1 MLEKSETETINRES
15 LERFYRFCFQAR
27 RDLIDHAGDMESA
40 LILMVVDW
48 ANTTESTADISMIS
62 DITEISRPT
71 VRRKIGLLEEKGVVR
86 VERTANRTLVHPC
99 QDNMRSYM
107 RTIRKTM
114 RAFLATANQVKE
126 NFDPEADKSGC

>member
-1 MLEKSETETINRES
+1 
-15 LERFYRFCFQAR
+15 
-27 RDLIDHAGDMESA
+27 MESA

-71 VRRKIGLLEEKGVVR
+71 VRRKISLLEEKGVVR
-86 VERTANRTLVHPC
+86 VERTANRTLVYPC
-99 QDNMRSYM
+99 QDNMRSYL

-114 RAFLATANQVKE
+114 EAFLAAANQVKE
-126 NFDPEADKSGC
+126 NLDPEADKPGC